1 MDPGSGFAFIAF
13 DGDRCI
19 ATGDLREVA
28 RAAKETLERDK
39 EASILVFDCR
49 TSGPIE
55 IDFRG
60 TSEEVLARLPT
71 SAPAASDAAAQPA
84 SRGPGR
90 PKLGVVAREV
100 TLLPRHW
107 EWLAR
112 QSGGA
117 SVALRKLV
125 EEARRAS
132 EFEDRVRES
141 QEATYRF
148 MSVMAGNKPKYEDAI
163 RALFAGDLPS
173 FKQAIAGWAADV
185 RDHTRRLA
193 AAAFERATA
202 QDSPA
207 SEKMV
212 EKTRRANRE

>member
-1 MDPGSGFAFIAF
+1 VGSGSDVAFIAF

-19 ATGDLREVA
+19 TTGDLREVA
-28 RAAKETLERDK
+28 RAAKETLDRHKD
-39 EASILVFDCR
+39 ASILVFDGR
-49 TSGPIE
+49 TSGPID

-60 TSEEVLARLPT
+60 SVDEVLARLPDVPG
-71 SAPAASDAAAQPA
+71 APAATDDAAQPS

-107 EWLAR
+107 EWLAKQR
-112 QSGGA
+112 GGA

-132 EFEDRVRES
+132 ELNDRVREA
-141 QEATYRF
+141 QEAAYRF
-148 MSVMAGNKPKYEDAI
+148 MSAMAGNKPKYEDAI
-163 RALFAGDLPS
+163 RALFAGDLPRFEKS
-173 FKQAIAGWAADV
+173 IFGWPADV
-185 RDHTRRLA
+185 RDHAHRLA
-193 AAAFERATA
+193 ATAFERAGS
-202 QDSPA
+202 QNSPS

-212 EKTRRANRE
+212 EGRE